1 MLRGLVEKMDPDA
14 ARLSDAVRRLAKL
27 PCTDGEAHE
36 WVTISEEDNSALGLY
51 SEGPRSIVF
60 DDYFVSVVCRLPYYL
75 S

>member
-1 MLRGLVEKMDPDA
+1 MDPDA

-51 SEGPRSIVF
+51 SEGPRSIDWVKH
-60 DDYFVSVVCRLPYYL
+60 CRKCGIELEG
-75 S
+75 SSRVGMR